1 MTESSNPK
9 SSSSEAAEEA
19 EAATSAGAVEA
30 TTSAATAETAGS
42 AETAE
47 AAEAT
52 ANAGGAEA
60 AKAADAAT
68 TAGGVTDEAK
78 AGAPDRATAEAT
90 REAAD
95 EAKAGAGAE
104 PRRAPSRRALLGW
117 GGAGLALGAAA
128 AGGTAAAL
136 RVGSDASPSAS
147 TGDAVPFHGAHQA
160 GIATP
165 VQDRLH
171 FASFDVTTTDRAA
184 LVKLLQEWTA
194 AAAAM
199 TAGHEVG
206 AGAISA
212 NEELPPD
219 DTGEALGLKPSRLTL
234 TFGVG
239 PGLFEKDGKDRFGLK
254 ARRPQALI
262 DLPAFPGDNLDAARS
277 GGDLCVQACAD
288 DPQVAVHA
296 IRNLAR
302 IGMGRVAIRWSQLG
316 FGKTSSTTPDAQTP
330 RNMMGFK
337 DGTRNI
343 AGDDTARLDK
353 HVWVGQKDGPDWMVG
368 GSYLVAR
375 RIRMHIETWD
385 RTSLAEQEDV
395 FGRDKSEGAPVG
407 KQREHDEPLLK
418 AMKPDAHVRLAHP
431 DSNNGVTILRR
442 GYSFTDGTDGLG
454 RLDAGLFFIA
464 YQRDVRDGF
473 VPLQTNLSRHDAL
486 NEYIQHVGSAVFA
499 VPPGVRDKGDWWGKA
514 LFV

>member
-1 MTESSNPK
+1 MTDKTDTTSTTATTDSP
-9 SSSSEAAEEA
+9 EAAQA
-19 EAATSAGAVEA
+19 PASA
-30 TTSAATAETAGS
+30 
-42 AETAE
+42 
-47 AAEAT
+47 
-52 ANAGGAEA
+52 
-60 AKAADAAT
+60 K
-68 TAGGVTDEAK
+68 
-78 AGAPDRATAEAT
+78 
-90 REAAD
+90 
-95 EAKAGAGAE
+95 
-104 PRRAPSRRALLGW
+104 PSRRSVLGW

-128 AGGTAAAL
+128 AGGTATAL
-136 RVGSDASPSAS
+136 RLGEDAAPAASA
-147 TGDAVPFHGAHQA
+147 GDAVPFLGEHQA

-171 FASFDVTTTDRAA
+171 FAAFDVTTTDRAA
-184 LVKLLQEWTA
+184 LVKMLQEWTA
-194 AAAAM
+194 AAARM

-206 AGAISA
+206 EGAVQD
-212 NEELPPD
+212 NDELPPD

-254 ARRPQALI
+254 GRRPKALI

-302 IGMGRVAIRWSQLG
+302 IGMGKVAIRWSQLG

-343 AGDDTARLDK
+343 AGTETDRLGK
-353 HVWVGQKDGPDWMVG
+353 HVWVGEKDGPDWMVG

-395 FGRDKSEGAPVG
+395 FGRDKAEGAPVG

-464 YQRDVRDGF
+464 YQKDVRDGF
-473 VPLQTNLSRHDAL
+473 VPLQTNLARNDAL
-486 NEYIQHVGSAVFA
+486 NEYIQHVGSAIFA

-514 LFV
+514 LFA